1 MWSATGAIKFA
12 ITNTKLYVLVVTLST
27 YIKLLKQLESG
38 FKRIINWNRY
48 QSKVTGQAKNRYLD
62 FLNDPSFQ
70 GINRIFVSSF
80 ENRSDRELDI
90 GFFFPKVE
98 IKA

>member
-12 ITNTKLYVLVVTLST
+12 ITNTKLYVLVVSLST

-70 GINRIFVSSF
+70 GANRLFVSSF
-80 ENRSDRELDI
+80 ENKSDRELDI
-90 GFFFPKVE
+90 GFFFQK
-98 IKA
+98 